1 MNKNGAKTELAD
13 ELMLQES
20 DRNEREDTAREP
32 QPEREWD
39 PEAEARRIQERVE
52 VLRKTIK
59 DMTGKS

>member
-59 DMTGKS
+59 DMAGKS

>member
-13 ELMLQES
+13 EPMLQES

-59 DMTGKS
+59 DMAGKS

>member
-39 PEAEARRIQERVE
+39 PEAEVRRIQERVE

-59 DMTGKS
+59 DMAGKS

>member
-1 MNKNGAKTELAD
+1 MNKNGVKTELAD

-59 DMTGKS
+59 DMAGKS